1 MIDTSVQISGDMT
14 DWINAIG
21 RVKAYYPP
29 INCSSFSLVI
39 SAEEKKNIRF
49 AITAINFNNLLIS
62 YYHSSFCMIGY
73 PICADASVLFKD
85 STGFL
90 RRNVVQNVHST
101 NGSSKYAV
109 VFSNSIV
116 LNTSSSHH
124 STVPR
129 TSDATDSPSVVS
141 CTSVVSTI
149 IKKVVVPYLSFR
161 DNSVHAVQ
169 NLYKGIL
176 LVGPPGTHIL
186 TRHSII
192 LYLTPFSQALA
203 KRTL

>member
-1 MIDTSVQISGDMT
+1 
-14 DWINAIG
+14 
-21 RVKAYYPP
+21 
-29 INCSSFSLVI
+29 
-39 SAEEKKNIRF
+39 
-49 AITAINFNNLLIS
+49 
-62 YYHSSFCMIGY
+62 MIGY

-85 STGFL
+85 SAGFL

-116 LNTSSSHH
+116 LNTSASQH
-124 STVPR
+124 STIPR

-149 IKKVVVPYLSFR
+149 IKKVVVPYLSCS
-161 DNSVHAVQ
+161 DNRLHAVQ

-186 TRHSII
+186 TRYLI
-192 LYLTPFSQALA
+192 LFQYLLLFFRHWQNIRYKGSPAALSGVPFDCYQ
-203 KRTL
+203 RNQDHRFTCG